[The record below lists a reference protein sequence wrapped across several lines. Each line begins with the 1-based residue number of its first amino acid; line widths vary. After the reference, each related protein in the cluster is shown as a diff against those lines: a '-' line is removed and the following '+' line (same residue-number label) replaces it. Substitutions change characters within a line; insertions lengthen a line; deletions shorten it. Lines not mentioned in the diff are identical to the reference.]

1 MFEHG
6 FFEFHATIHA
16 TEIKKRLLPKQQSK
30 PGSVKRILPSFLL
43 LFGFLFVYEIVE
55 IQPSFLF
62 VSVYLVVYQTQSI
75 GYSHPPL

>member
-30 PGSVKRILPSFLL
+30 PGSVKRIPSFLL
-43 LFGFLFVYEIVE
+43 FSVFFLVYEIVE

-62 VSVYLVVYQTQSI
+62 VSVYLVFLQTQSI